1 MGKESGVLS
10 GRVLA
15 WDAMN
20 MKFSEVTIKRDESRE
35 KIAELIDYQGFCA
48 GPKAVKKSAAE
59 TTATSIN
66 GRTMDEAETNT
77 AEVGET
83 STYHTIEP
91 TECLQ
96 KLASGWAP
104 WVLDVRLHS
113 ENDITALPFTDKV
126 SPHREVSLIDIPKEG
141 DILLYCKAG
150 ARSKKAIT
158 RLLELGVDE
167 DRLYNL
173 DGGIMRWQKDVDPAM
188 PRY

>member
-1 MGKESGVLS
+1 MLS

-15 WDAMN
+15 WDAMT

-35 KIAELIDYQGFCA
+35 KITELIDYQGFCA
-48 GPKAVKKSAAE
+48 GPKAVHKSAAE
-59 TTATSIN
+59 TTIISAN
-66 GRTMDEAETNT
+66 GRTMDEVETNT
-77 AEVGET
+77 ADLGI
-83 STYHTIEP
+83 SAYHTIQP
-91 TECLQ
+91 TECLE

-104 WVLDVRLHS
+104 YVLDVRLQS

-126 SPHREVSLIDIPKEG
+126 SPHREVGLIDIPKDG

-150 ARSKKAIT
+150 ARSKKAIS
-158 RLLELGVDE
+158 RFLELGVHE